1 MVMKNPAISG
11 EVAARM
17 SVEQVR
23 LADGQ
28 AKASEAY
35 QKMLL
40 RQWCIEQAVTVCGT
54 EGVIWIGATDTLNVH
69 HAKSAVVPIAEEI
82 LKFVRS

>member
-1 MVMKNPAISG
+1 MVMKTPAISG

-28 AKASEAY
+28 MKASEAY

-40 RQWCIEQAVTVCGT
+40 RQWCIEQAVAVCSQSR
-54 EGVIWIGATDTLNVH
+54 EAVVWNDAMIMQ
-69 HAKSAVVPIAEEI
+69 SAVVPIADEI
-82 LKFVRS
+82 LRFVVAL

>member
-28 AKASEAY
+28 TKANESY
-35 QKMLL
+35 HKMLL
-40 RQWCIEQAVTVCGT
+40 RQWCIEQAVAVCS
-54 EGVIWIGATDTLNVH
+54 ESREAVIWNDEMIM
-69 HAKSAVVPIAEEI
+69 KSAVVPIAEEI
-82 LKFVRS
+82 LRFVTAL